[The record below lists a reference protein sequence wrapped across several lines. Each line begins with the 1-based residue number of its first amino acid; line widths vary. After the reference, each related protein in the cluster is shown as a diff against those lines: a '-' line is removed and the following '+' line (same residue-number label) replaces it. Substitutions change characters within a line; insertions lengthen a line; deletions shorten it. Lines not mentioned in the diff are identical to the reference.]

1 MFNRKVSIW
10 VIPLVVILSISM
22 TVIGMAWGLQKV
34 THNAEGALQFLYT
47 LGRIHSGYVGEYTD
61 KKLFEGAMHGLVE
74 SLDDPY
80 SEYLNE
86 EGFARLNEMTD
97 GTFGGI
103 GVVLGQRNK
112 EFVVVSPMEG
122 SPGAKAGIEAGDKIL
137 KVNDVDTKGRSLED
151 VVSTIR
157 GKKGTNVKL
166 LLEHKNGEQFTAD
179 IVRDDIKIKS
189 VAGKMLPDSK
199 IGYIRISMFNE
210 NTGEEF
216 KKAYEKLEQEGMQ
229 ATLLDLRHN
238 PGGLLGECVKVA
250 NYIVP
255 KGPVVSITDKKGK
268 TQVYK
273 SKLEK
278 VKYPLAVLIDHGS
291 ASASEIV
298 SGAVQDT
305 KAGKLFG
312 VKTYGKGC
320 VQSVFHI
327 TADTGLKLT
336 TAMYYTPSG
345 RSIHK
350 VGVEPDVEIEL
361 PEKAVTDEQLKKAD
375 RQRASYYNYYATGTW
390 GDVNN
395 YDLCVDTGTLG
406 IEGCV
411 ELICKCVEIKK
422 KMIEDKEKEW

>member
-1 MFNRKVSIW
+1 MFKKKVSIW
-10 VIPLVVILSISM
+10 VIPLVVIA
-22 TVIGMAWGLQKV
+22 TVSLTLMGVAWGLQKV
-34 THNAEGALQFLYT
+34 THNAAGAIQFLFT

-61 KKLFEGAMHGLVE
+61 KKLFEGAMHGMVE

-80 SEYLNE
+80 SEYLDAE
-86 EGFARLNEMTD
+86 AFTHLNEMTD

-137 KVNDVDTKGRSLED
+137 KVNDTDTKGRTLED
-151 VVSTIR
+151 VVRTIR

-179 IVRDDIKIKS
+179 IVRDDIKIQS

-199 IGYIRISMFNE
+199 IGYIRIAMFNE

-238 PGGLLGECVKVA
+238 PGGLLNECVKVS

-255 KGPVVSITDKKGK
+255 KGPVVSITDKKGNTK
-268 TQVYK
+268 VYE

-278 VKYPLAVLIDHGS
+278 VKYPLAVLIDNGS

-320 VQSVFHI
+320 VQSIFHI
-327 TADTGLKLT
+327 TPETGLKLT

-350 VGVEPDVEIEL
+350 VGVSPDVEIEL
-361 PEKAVTDEQLKKAD
+361 PEKPTSDVQLKKAEEYL
-375 RQRASYYNYYATGTW
+375 R
-390 GDVNN
+390 
-395 YDLCVDTGTLG
+395 
-406 IEGCV
+406 E
-411 ELICKCVEIKK
+411 ELAKK
-422 KMIEDKEKEW
+422 E

>member
-1 MFNRKVSIW
+1 MFKKKVSFW
-10 VIPLVVILSISM
+10 VIPLVVIATISL
-22 TVIGMAWGLQKV
+22 TLIGVAWGLQKV
-34 THNAEGALQFLYT
+34 THNAMGTIQFLYT
-47 LGRIHSGYVGEYTD
+47 LGKIRSSYVGEYTD
-61 KKLFEGAMHGLVE
+61 KKLFEGAMHGMVE

-80 SEYLNE
+80 SEYLDQE
-86 EGFARLNEMTD
+86 AFTSLNEMTD

-137 KVNDVDTKGRSLED
+137 KVNDTDTKGCTLED
-151 VVSTIR
+151 VVRTIR

-179 IVRDDIKIKS
+179 IVRDDIKIQS
-189 VAGKMLPDSK
+189 VAGRMLPDSK
-199 IGYIRISMFNE
+199 IGYIRIAMFNE

-216 KKAYEKLEQEGMQ
+216 KKAYEKLEQEGMK

-238 PGGLLGECVKVA
+238 PGGLLTECVKVS

-255 KGPVVSITDKKGK
+255 KGPVVSITDKKGNTK
-268 TQVYK
+268 VYE

-327 TADTGLKLT
+327 TPDTGLKLT

-350 VGVEPDVEIEL
+350 VGVSPDVEIEL
-361 PEKAVTDEQLKKAD
+361 PEKPTSDVQLKKAEE
-375 RQRASYYNYYATGTW
+375 Y
-390 GDVNN
+390 
-395 YDLCVDTGTLG
+395 LK
-406 IEGCV
+406 E
-411 ELICKCVEIKK
+411 ELVKK
-422 KMIEDKEKEW
+422 K

>member
-1 MFNRKVSIW
+1 MFNKKVSIW
-10 VIPLVVILSISM
+10 VIPLVVILTVSM
-22 TVIGMAWGLQKV
+22 TLIGMAWGLQKV

-112 EFVVVSPMEG
+112 EFVVISPMEG

-137 KVNDVDTKGRSLED
+137 KVNDADTKGRSLED

-255 KGPVVSITDKKGK
+255 NGPVVSITDKKGK

-361 PEKAVTDEQLKKAD
+361 PEKAANDVQLKKAEE
-375 RQRASYYNYYATGTW
+375 Y
-390 GDVNN
+390 
-395 YDLCVDTGTLG
+395 LK
-406 IEGCV
+406 E
-411 ELICKCVEIKK
+411 ELEKK
-422 KMIEDKEKEW
+422 RS

>member
-1 MFNRKVSIW
+1 MLNLFKKKISINVW
-10 VIPLVVILSISM
+10 LLPIL
-22 TVIGMAWGLQKV
+22 VIGIVTLTLISVFWGMHKL
-34 THNAEGALQFLYT
+34 THNAGGTLQFLYT
-47 LGRIHSGYVGEYTD
+47 LGKIRSSYVGEYTD

-74 SLDDPY
+74 GLDDPY
-80 SEYLNE
+80 SEYLDE
-86 EGFARLNEMTD
+86 TGFSRLNEMTD

-157 GKKGTNVKL
+157 GKKGTSVKL
-166 LLEHKNGEQFTAD
+166 LLEHKNGQQFTAD
-179 IVRDDIKIKS
+179 IVRDDIKVKS
-189 VAGKMLPDSK
+189 VAGRMLPDSK
-199 IGYIRISMFNE
+199 IGYIRIAMFNE

-238 PGGLLGECVKVA
+238 PGGLLTECVKVS

-255 KGPVVSITDKKGK
+255 KGPVVSITDKKGNTK
-268 TQVYK
+268 VYE

-298 SGAVQDT
+298 SAAVQDT

-327 TADTGLKLT
+327 TTKTGLKLT

-350 VGVEPDVEIEL
+350 VGVTPDVEIEL
-361 PEKAVTDEQLKKAD
+361 PEKATVDVQLNKAEEYLRDELKK
-375 RQRASYYNYYATGTW
+375 
-390 GDVNN
+390 
-395 YDLCVDTGTLG
+395 
-406 IEGCV
+406 
-411 ELICKCVEIKK
+411 
-422 KMIEDKEKEW
+422 EK

>member
-10 VIPLVVILSISM
+10 VIPLVVILTVSM
-22 TVIGMAWGLQKV
+22 TLIGMAWGLQKV

-112 EFVVVSPMEG
+112 EFVVISPMEG

-137 KVNDVDTKGRSLED
+137 KVNDADTKGRSLED

-361 PEKAVTDEQLKKAD
+361 PEKSATDVQLKKAEE
-375 RQRASYYNYYATGTW
+375 Y
-390 GDVNN
+390 
-395 YDLCVDTGTLG
+395 LK
-406 IEGCV
+406 E
-411 ELICKCVEIKK
+411 ELEKK
-422 KMIEDKEKEW
+422 GS

>member
-1 MFNRKVSIW
+1 MLNLFKKKISINVW
-10 VIPLVVILSISM
+10 LLPIL
-22 TVIGMAWGLQKV
+22 VIGIVALTLISVFWGMHKL
-34 THNAEGALQFLYT
+34 THNAGGTLQFLYT
-47 LGRIHSGYVGEYTD
+47 LGKIRSSYVGEYTD

-74 SLDDPY
+74 GLDDPY
-80 SEYLNE
+80 SEYLDE
-86 EGFARLNEMTD
+86 KGFSRLNEMTD

-137 KVNDVDTKGRSLED
+137 KVNDVDTKGRTLED

-157 GKKGTNVKL
+157 GKKGTSVKL
-166 LLEHKNGEQFTAD
+166 LLEHKNGQQFTAD
-179 IVRDDIKIKS
+179 IVRDDIKVKS
-189 VAGKMLPDSK
+189 VAGRMLPDSK
-199 IGYIRISMFNE
+199 IGYIRIAMFNE

-238 PGGLLGECVKVA
+238 PGGLLTECVKVS

-255 KGPVVSITDKKGK
+255 KGPVVSITDKKGNTK
-268 TQVYK
+268 VYE

-298 SGAVQDT
+298 SAAVQDT

-327 TADTGLKLT
+327 TTKTGLKLT

-350 VGVEPDVEIEL
+350 VGVTPDVEIEL
-361 PEKAVTDEQLKKAD
+361 PEKATVDVQLNKAEEYLRDELKK
-375 RQRASYYNYYATGTW
+375 
-390 GDVNN
+390 
-395 YDLCVDTGTLG
+395 
-406 IEGCV
+406 
-411 ELICKCVEIKK
+411 
-422 KMIEDKEKEW
+422 EK

>member
-1 MFNRKVSIW
+1 MFNLFKKKVSINVW
-10 VIPLVVILSISM
+10 LIPIL
-22 TVIGMAWGLQKV
+22 VIGIMTLTLISVFWGMHKL
-34 THNAEGALQFLYT
+34 THNAGGTLQFLYT
-47 LGRIHSGYVGEYTD
+47 LGKIRSSYVGEYTD

-74 SLDDPY
+74 GLDDPY
-80 SEYLNE
+80 SEYLDE
-86 EGFARLNEMTD
+86 TGFSRLNEMTD

-157 GKKGTNVKL
+157 GKKGTSVKL
-166 LLEHKNGEQFTAD
+166 LLEHKNGQQFTAD
-179 IVRDDIKIKS
+179 IVRDDIKVKS
-189 VAGKMLPDSK
+189 VAGRMLPDSK
-199 IGYIRISMFNE
+199 IGYIRIAMFNE

-238 PGGLLGECVKVA
+238 PGGLLTECVKVS

-255 KGPVVSITDKKGK
+255 KGPVVSITDKKGNTK
-268 TQVYK
+268 VYE

-298 SGAVQDT
+298 SAAVQDT

-320 VQSVFHI
+320 VQSVFPV
-327 TADTGLKLT
+327 TLETGLKLT

-350 VGVEPDVEIEL
+350 VGVTPDVEIEL
-361 PEKAVTDEQLKKAD
+361 PEKATVDVQLKKAEEYL
-375 RQRASYYNYYATGTW
+375 R
-390 GDVNN
+390 
-395 YDLCVDTGTLG
+395 
-406 IEGCV
+406 E
-411 ELICKCVEIKK
+411 ELENKK
-422 KMIEDKEKEW
+422 

>member
-1 MFNRKVSIW
+1 MFKKKVGIW
-10 VIPLVVILSISM
+10 VIPVVVIATVCLTLIS
-22 TVIGMAWGLQKV
+22 VVWGLQKL
-34 THNAEGALQFLYT
+34 THNATGAIQFLYT
-47 LGRIHSGYVGEYTD
+47 LGKIHSSYVGEYEE

-80 SEYLNE
+80 SEYLDE
-86 EGFARLNEMTD
+86 KGFTHLNEMTD

-137 KVNDVDTKGRSLED
+137 KVNDQDTKGRSLED

-157 GKKGTNVKL
+157 GKKGTSVRL
-166 LLEHKNGEQFTAD
+166 MLEHKNGEQFTAN
-179 IVRDDIKIKS
+179 IVRDDIKIQS
-189 VAGKMLPDSK
+189 VAGRMLPDSK
-199 IGYIRISMFNE
+199 IGYIRIAMFNE

-216 KKAYEKLEQEGMQ
+216 KKAYKKLEQEGMQ

-255 KGPVVSITDKKGK
+255 KGPVVSITDKQGETK
-268 TQVYK
+268 VYE
-273 SKLEK
+273 SRLEK

-320 VQSVFHI
+320 VQSVFHV
-327 TADTGLKLT
+327 TPNTGLKLT

-350 VGVEPDVEIEL
+350 VGVAPDVEIEL
-361 PEKAVTDEQLKKAD
+361 PEKATSDVQLKKAEEYL
-375 RQRASYYNYYATGTW
+375 R
-390 GDVNN
+390 
-395 YDLCVDTGTLG
+395 
-406 IEGCV
+406 E
-411 ELICKCVEIKK
+411 ELRNH
-422 KMIEDKEKEW
+422 

>member
-1 MFNRKVSIW
+1 MLNLFKKKVSINVW
-10 VIPLVVILSISM
+10 LLPILVVGIVTLTLIS
-22 TVIGMAWGLQKV
+22 VFWGMHKL
-34 THNAEGALQFLYT
+34 THNTGGTLQFLYT
-47 LGRIHSGYVGEYTD
+47 LGKIRSSYVGEYTD

-80 SEYLNE
+80 SEYMDE
-86 EGFARLNEMTD
+86 KGFARLNEMTD

-137 KVNDVDTKGRSLED
+137 KVNDVDTKGRTLED

-157 GKKGTNVKL
+157 GKKGTSVKL
-166 LLEHKNGEQFTAD
+166 LLEHKNGQQFTAD
-179 IVRDDIKIKS
+179 IVRDDIKVQS
-189 VAGKMLPDSK
+189 VAGRMLPDSK
-199 IGYIRISMFNE
+199 IGYIRIAMFNE

-238 PGGLLGECVKVA
+238 PGGLLGECVQVA

-255 KGPVVSITDKKGK
+255 KGPVVSITDKKGETK
-268 TQVYK
+268 VYE

-291 ASASEIV
+291 ASASEIIA
-298 SGAVQDT
+298 GAVQDT
-305 KAGKLFG
+305 KSGRLFG

-327 TADTGLKLT
+327 TTKPGLKLT
-336 TAMYYTPSG
+336 TAMYYTPNG

-350 VGVEPDVEIEL
+350 VGVSPDVEIEL
-361 PEKAVTDEQLKKAD
+361 PEKATVDVQLNKAEEYLKDELKK
-375 RQRASYYNYYATGTW
+375 
-390 GDVNN
+390 
-395 YDLCVDTGTLG
+395 
-406 IEGCV
+406 
-411 ELICKCVEIKK
+411 
-422 KMIEDKEKEW
+422 EK

>member
-1 MFNRKVSIW
+1 MFNLFKKKVSINVW
-10 VIPLVVILSISM
+10 LLPIL
-22 TVIGMAWGLQKV
+22 VIGIVAMTLISVFWGMHKL
-34 THNAEGALQFLYT
+34 THNAGGTLQFLYT
-47 LGRIHSGYVGEYTD
+47 LGKIRSSYVGEYTD

-74 SLDDPY
+74 GLDDPY
-80 SEYLNE
+80 SEYLDE
-86 EGFARLNEMTD
+86 KGFSRLNEMTD

-137 KVNDVDTKGRSLED
+137 KVNDVDTKGRTLED

-157 GKKGTNVKL
+157 GKKGTSVKL
-166 LLEHKNGEQFTAD
+166 LLEHKNGQQFTAD
-179 IVRDDIKIKS
+179 IVRDDIKVKS
-189 VAGKMLPDSK
+189 VAGRMLPDSK
-199 IGYIRISMFNE
+199 IGYIRIAMFNE

-238 PGGLLGECVKVA
+238 PGGLLTECVKVS

-255 KGPVVSITDKKGK
+255 KGPVVSITDKKGDTK
-268 TQVYK
+268 VYE

-298 SGAVQDT
+298 SAAVQDT

-327 TADTGLKLT
+327 TTKTGLKLT

-350 VGVEPDVEIEL
+350 VGVTPDVEIEL
-361 PEKAVTDEQLKKAD
+361 PEKATVDVQLNKAEEYLRDELKK
-375 RQRASYYNYYATGTW
+375 
-390 GDVNN
+390 
-395 YDLCVDTGTLG
+395 
-406 IEGCV
+406 
-411 ELICKCVEIKK
+411 
-422 KMIEDKEKEW
+422 EK

>member
-1 MFNRKVSIW
+1 MLNLFKKKISINVW
-10 VIPLVVILSISM
+10 LLPIL
-22 TVIGMAWGLQKV
+22 VIGIVTLTLISVFWGMHKL
-34 THNAEGALQFLYT
+34 THNAGGTLQFLYT
-47 LGRIHSGYVGEYTD
+47 LGKIRSSYVGEYTD

-74 SLDDPY
+74 GLDDPY
-80 SEYLNE
+80 SEYLDE
-86 EGFARLNEMTD
+86 KGFSRLNEMTD

-137 KVNDVDTKGRSLED
+137 KVNDVDTKGRTLED

-157 GKKGTNVKL
+157 GKKGTSVKL
-166 LLEHKNGEQFTAD
+166 LLEHKNGQQFTAD
-179 IVRDDIKIKS
+179 IVRDDIKVQS
-189 VAGKMLPDSK
+189 VAGRMLPDSK
-199 IGYIRISMFNE
+199 IGYIRIAMFNE

-238 PGGLLGECVKVA
+238 PGGLLTECVKVS

-255 KGPVVSITDKKGK
+255 KGPVVSITDKKGDTK
-268 TQVYK
+268 VYE

-298 SGAVQDT
+298 SAAVQDT

-327 TADTGLKLT
+327 TTKTGLKLT

-350 VGVEPDVEIEL
+350 VGVTPDVEIEL
-361 PEKAVTDEQLKKAD
+361 PEKATVDVQLNKAEEYLRDELKK
-375 RQRASYYNYYATGTW
+375 
-390 GDVNN
+390 
-395 YDLCVDTGTLG
+395 
-406 IEGCV
+406 
-411 ELICKCVEIKK
+411 
-422 KMIEDKEKEW
+422 EK

>member
-1 MFNRKVSIW
+1 MLNLFKKKISINVW
-10 VIPLVVILSISM
+10 LLPIL
-22 TVIGMAWGLQKV
+22 VIGIVTLTLISVFWGMHKL
-34 THNAEGALQFLYT
+34 THNAGGTLQFLYT
-47 LGRIHSGYVGEYTD
+47 LGKIRSSYVGEYTD

-80 SEYLNE
+80 SEYMDE
-86 EGFARLNEMTD
+86 KGFARLNEMTD

-137 KVNDVDTKGRSLED
+137 KVNDVDTKGRTLED

-157 GKKGTNVKL
+157 GKKGTSVKL
-166 LLEHKNGEQFTAD
+166 LLEHKNGQQFTAD
-179 IVRDDIKIKS
+179 IVRDDIKVKS
-189 VAGKMLPDSK
+189 VAGRMLPDSK
-199 IGYIRISMFNE
+199 IGYIRIAMFNE

-238 PGGLLGECVKVA
+238 PGGLLTECVKVS

-255 KGPVVSITDKKGK
+255 KGPVVSITDKKGNTK
-268 TQVYK
+268 VYE

-298 SGAVQDT
+298 SAAVQDT

-327 TADTGLKLT
+327 TTKTGLKLT

-350 VGVEPDVEIEL
+350 VGVTPDVEIEL
-361 PEKAVTDEQLKKAD
+361 PEKATVDVQLNKAEEYLRDELKKK
-375 RQRASYYNYYATGTW
+375 G
-390 GDVNN
+390 
-395 YDLCVDTGTLG
+395 
-406 IEGCV
+406 
-411 ELICKCVEIKK
+411 K
-422 KMIEDKEKEW
+422 

>member
-1 MFNRKVSIW
+1 MFNLFKKKVSINVW
-10 VIPLVVILSISM
+10 LIPIL
-22 TVIGMAWGLQKV
+22 VIGIMTLTLISVFWGMHKL
-34 THNAEGALQFLYT
+34 THNAGGTLQFLYT
-47 LGRIHSGYVGEYTD
+47 LGKIRSSYVGEYTD

-74 SLDDPY
+74 GLDDPY
-80 SEYLNE
+80 SEYLDE
-86 EGFARLNEMTD
+86 KGFSRLNEMTD

-137 KVNDVDTKGRSLED
+137 KVNDVDTKGRTLED

-157 GKKGTNVKL
+157 GKKGTSVKL
-166 LLEHKNGEQFTAD
+166 LLEHKNGQQFTAD
-179 IVRDDIKIKS
+179 IVRDDIKVQS
-189 VAGKMLPDSK
+189 VAGRMLPDSK
-199 IGYIRISMFNE
+199 IGYIRIAMFNE

-238 PGGLLGECVKVA
+238 PGGLLTECVKVS

-255 KGPVVSITDKKGK
+255 KGPVVSITDKKGNTK
-268 TQVYK
+268 VYE

-298 SGAVQDT
+298 SAAVQDT

-327 TADTGLKLT
+327 TTKTGLKLT

-350 VGVEPDVEIEL
+350 VGVTPDVEIEL
-361 PEKAVTDEQLKKAD
+361 PEKATVDVQLNKAEEYLRDELMK
-375 RQRASYYNYYATGTW
+375 R
-390 GDVNN
+390 
-395 YDLCVDTGTLG
+395 
-406 IEGCV
+406 
-411 ELICKCVEIKK
+411 
-422 KMIEDKEKEW
+422 

>member
-1 MFNRKVSIW
+1 MLNLFKKKVSINVW
-10 VIPLVVILSISM
+10 LIPVF
-22 TVIGMAWGLQKV
+22 VIGIMTLTLISVFWGMHKL
-34 THNAEGALQFLYT
+34 THNAGGTLQFLYT
-47 LGRIHSGYVGEYTD
+47 LGKIRSSYVGEYTD
-61 KKLFEGAMHGLVE
+61 KKLFEGAIHGLVE

-80 SEYLNE
+80 SEYLDE
-86 EGFARLNEMTD
+86 TGFSRLNEMTD

-137 KVNDVDTKGRSLED
+137 KVNDVDTKGRTLED

-157 GKKGTNVKL
+157 GKKGTSVKL
-166 LLEHKNGEQFTAD
+166 LLEHKNGQQFTAD
-179 IVRDDIKIKS
+179 IVRDDIKVKS
-189 VAGKMLPDSK
+189 VAGRMLPDSK
-199 IGYIRISMFNE
+199 IGYIRIAMFNE

-238 PGGLLGECVKVA
+238 PGGLLTECVKVS

-255 KGPVVSITDKKGK
+255 KGPVVSITDKKGNTK
-268 TQVYK
+268 VYE

-298 SGAVQDT
+298 SAAVQDT

-327 TADTGLKLT
+327 TTKTGLKLT

-350 VGVEPDVEIEL
+350 VGVTPDVEIEL
-361 PEKAVTDEQLKKAD
+361 PEKATVDVQLNKAEEYLRDELMK
-375 RQRASYYNYYATGTW
+375 R
-390 GDVNN
+390 
-395 YDLCVDTGTLG
+395 
-406 IEGCV
+406 
-411 ELICKCVEIKK
+411 
-422 KMIEDKEKEW
+422 

>member
-1 MFNRKVSIW
+1 MLNLFKKKVSINVW
-10 VIPLVVILSISM
+10 LIPIL
-22 TVIGMAWGLQKV
+22 VIGIMTLTLISVFWGMHKL
-34 THNAEGALQFLYT
+34 THNAGGTLQFLYT
-47 LGRIHSGYVGEYTD
+47 LGKIRSSYVGEYTD

-74 SLDDPY
+74 GLDDPY
-80 SEYLNE
+80 SEYLDE
-86 EGFARLNEMTD
+86 TGFSRLNEMTD

-157 GKKGTNVKL
+157 GKKGTSVKL
-166 LLEHKNGEQFTAD
+166 LLEHKNGQQFTAD
-179 IVRDDIKIKS
+179 IVRDDIKVKS
-189 VAGKMLPDSK
+189 VAGRMLPDSK
-199 IGYIRISMFNE
+199 IGYIRIAMFNE

-238 PGGLLGECVKVA
+238 PGGLLTECVKVS

-255 KGPVVSITDKKGK
+255 KGPVVSITDKKGNTK
-268 TQVYK
+268 VYE

-298 SGAVQDT
+298 SAAVQDT

-320 VQSVFHI
+320 VQSVFHV
-327 TADTGLKLT
+327 TTKTGLKLT

-350 VGVEPDVEIEL
+350 VGVTPDVEIEL
-361 PEKAVTDEQLKKAD
+361 PEKATVDVQLNKAEEYLRDELKK
-375 RQRASYYNYYATGTW
+375 
-390 GDVNN
+390 
-395 YDLCVDTGTLG
+395 
-406 IEGCV
+406 
-411 ELICKCVEIKK
+411 
-422 KMIEDKEKEW
+422 EK

>member
-1 MFNRKVSIW
+1 MCVLNLFKKKISINVW
-10 VIPLVVILSISM
+10 LLPIL
-22 TVIGMAWGLQKV
+22 VIGIVALTLISVFWGMHKL
-34 THNAEGALQFLYT
+34 THNAGGTLQFLYT
-47 LGRIHSGYVGEYTD
+47 LGKIRSSYVGEYTD

-74 SLDDPY
+74 GLDDPY
-80 SEYLNE
+80 SEYLDE
-86 EGFARLNEMTD
+86 KGFSRLNEMTD

-137 KVNDVDTKGRSLED
+137 KVNDVDTKGRTLED

-157 GKKGTNVKL
+157 GKKGTSVKL
-166 LLEHKNGEQFTAD
+166 LLEHKNGQQFTAD
-179 IVRDDIKIKS
+179 IVRDDIKVKS
-189 VAGKMLPDSK
+189 VAGRMLPDSK
-199 IGYIRISMFNE
+199 IGYIRIAMFNE

-238 PGGLLGECVKVA
+238 PGGLLTECVKVS

-255 KGPVVSITDKKGK
+255 KGPVVSITDKKGNTK
-268 TQVYK
+268 VYE

-298 SGAVQDT
+298 SAAVQDT

-327 TADTGLKLT
+327 TTKTGLKLT

-350 VGVEPDVEIEL
+350 VGVTPDVEIEL
-361 PEKAVTDEQLKKAD
+361 PEKATVDVQLNKAEEYLRDELKK
-375 RQRASYYNYYATGTW
+375 R
-390 GDVNN
+390 
-395 YDLCVDTGTLG
+395 
-406 IEGCV
+406 
-411 ELICKCVEIKK
+411 
-422 KMIEDKEKEW
+422 

>member
-1 MFNRKVSIW
+1 MFNLFKKKVSINVW
-10 VIPLVVILSISM
+10 LIPIL
-22 TVIGMAWGLQKV
+22 VIGIMTLTLISVFWGMHKL
-34 THNAEGALQFLYT
+34 THNAGGTLQFLYT
-47 LGRIHSGYVGEYTD
+47 LGKIRSSYVGEYTD

-74 SLDDPY
+74 GLDDPY
-80 SEYLNE
+80 SEYLDE
-86 EGFARLNEMTD
+86 KGFSRLNEMTD

-137 KVNDVDTKGRSLED
+137 KVNDVDTKGRTLED

-157 GKKGTNVKL
+157 GKKGTSVKL
-166 LLEHKNGEQFTAD
+166 LLEHKNGQQFTAD
-179 IVRDDIKIKS
+179 IVRDDIKVKS
-189 VAGKMLPDSK
+189 VAGRMLPDSK
-199 IGYIRISMFNE
+199 IGYIRIAMFNE

-238 PGGLLGECVKVA
+238 PGGLLTECVKVS

-255 KGPVVSITDKKGK
+255 KGPVVSITDKKGDTK
-268 TQVYK
+268 VYE

-298 SGAVQDT
+298 SAAVQDT

-327 TADTGLKLT
+327 TTKTGLKLT

-350 VGVEPDVEIEL
+350 VGVTPDVEIEL
-361 PEKAVTDEQLKKAD
+361 PEKATVDVQLNKAEEYLRDELMK
-375 RQRASYYNYYATGTW
+375 R
-390 GDVNN
+390 
-395 YDLCVDTGTLG
+395 
-406 IEGCV
+406 
-411 ELICKCVEIKK
+411 
-422 KMIEDKEKEW
+422 

>member
-1 MFNRKVSIW
+1 MCVLNLFKKKISINVW
-10 VIPLVVILSISM
+10 LLPIL
-22 TVIGMAWGLQKV
+22 VIGIVTLTLISVFWGMHKL
-34 THNAEGALQFLYT
+34 THNAGGTLQFLYT
-47 LGRIHSGYVGEYTD
+47 LGKIRSSYVGEYTD

-74 SLDDPY
+74 GLDDPY
-80 SEYLNE
+80 SEYLDE
-86 EGFARLNEMTD
+86 TGFSRLNEMTD

-137 KVNDVDTKGRSLED
+137 KVNDVDTKGRTLED

-157 GKKGTNVKL
+157 GKKGTSVKL
-166 LLEHKNGEQFTAD
+166 LLEHKNGQQFTAD
-179 IVRDDIKIKS
+179 IVRDDIKVKS
-189 VAGKMLPDSK
+189 VAGRMLPDSE
-199 IGYIRISMFNE
+199 IGYIRIAMFNE

-238 PGGLLGECVKVA
+238 PGGLLTECVKVS

-255 KGPVVSITDKKGK
+255 KGPVVSITDKKGNTK
-268 TQVYK
+268 VYE

-298 SGAVQDT
+298 SAAVQDT

-327 TADTGLKLT
+327 TTKTGLKLT

-350 VGVEPDVEIEL
+350 VGVTPDVEIEL
-361 PEKAVTDEQLKKAD
+361 PEKATVDVQLNKAEQHVL
-375 RQRASYYNYYATGTW
+375 
-390 GDVNN
+390 
-395 YDLCVDTGTLG
+395 
-406 IEGCV
+406 
-411 ELICKCVEIKK
+411 
-422 KMIEDKEKEW
+422 DK

>member
-1 MFNRKVSIW
+1 MFNKKVSIW

-361 PEKAVTDEQLKKAD
+361 PEKAVTDEQLKKAEE
-375 RQRASYYNYYATGTW
+375 Y
-390 GDVNN
+390 
-395 YDLCVDTGTLG
+395 LK
-406 IEGCV
+406 E
-411 ELICKCVEIKK
+411 ELEKK
-422 KMIEDKEKEW
+422 GN

>member
-1 MFNRKVSIW
+1 MSSFLLFDITVYYVDCSGGNQVFNRKVSIW

-361 PEKAVTDEQLKKAD
+361 PEKAVTDEQLKKAEE
-375 RQRASYYNYYATGTW
+375 Y
-390 GDVNN
+390 
-395 YDLCVDTGTLG
+395 LK
-406 IEGCV
+406 E
-411 ELICKCVEIKK
+411 ELEKK
-422 KMIEDKEKEW
+422 GN

>member
-1 MFNRKVSIW
+1 MFNKKVSIW
-10 VIPLVVILSISM
+10 VIPLVVILTVSM
-22 TVIGMAWGLQKV
+22 TLIGMAWGLQKV

-61 KKLFEGAMHGLVE
+61 KRLFEGAMHGLVE

-112 EFVVVSPMEG
+112 EFVVISPMEG

-137 KVNDVDTKGRSLED
+137 KVNDADTKGRSLED

-350 VGVEPDVEIEL
+350 VGVEPDVEVEL
-361 PEKAVTDEQLKKAD
+361 PEKAASDVQLKKAEE
-375 RQRASYYNYYATGTW
+375 Y
-390 GDVNN
+390 
-395 YDLCVDTGTLG
+395 LK
-406 IEGCV
+406 E
-411 ELICKCVEIKK
+411 ELEKK
-422 KMIEDKEKEW
+422 GS

>member
-1 MFNRKVSIW
+1 MFKKKVSIW
-10 VIPLVVILSISM
+10 VIPLVVIA
-22 TVIGMAWGLQKV
+22 TVSLTLIGVAWGLQKV
-34 THNAEGALQFLYT
+34 THNAAGAIQFLFT

-61 KKLFEGAMHGLVE
+61 KKLFEGAMHGMVE

-80 SEYLNE
+80 SEYLDAE
-86 EGFARLNEMTD
+86 AFTHLNEMTD

-137 KVNDVDTKGRSLED
+137 KVNDTDTKGRTLED
-151 VVSTIR
+151 VVHTIR

-179 IVRDDIKIKS
+179 IVRDDIKIQS

-199 IGYIRISMFNE
+199 IGYIRIAMFNE

-238 PGGLLGECVKVA
+238 PGGLLNECVKVS

-255 KGPVVSITDKKGK
+255 KGPVVSITDKQGNTK
-268 TQVYK
+268 VYE

-278 VKYPLAVLIDHGS
+278 VKYPLAVLIDNGS

-320 VQSVFHI
+320 VQSIFHI
-327 TADTGLKLT
+327 TPETGLKLT

-350 VGVEPDVEIEL
+350 VGVSPDVEIEL
-361 PEKAVTDEQLKKAD
+361 PEKPTSDVQLKKAEEYL
-375 RQRASYYNYYATGTW
+375 R
-390 GDVNN
+390 
-395 YDLCVDTGTLG
+395 
-406 IEGCV
+406 E
-411 ELICKCVEIKK
+411 ELAKK
-422 KMIEDKEKEW
+422 E

>member
-1 MFNRKVSIW
+1 MFNLFKKKVSINVW
-10 VIPLVVILSISM
+10 LIPIL
-22 TVIGMAWGLQKV
+22 VIGIMTLTLISVFWGMHKL
-34 THNAEGALQFLYT
+34 THNAGGTLQFLYT
-47 LGRIHSGYVGEYTD
+47 LGKIRSSYVGEYTD

-74 SLDDPY
+74 GLDDPY
-80 SEYLNE
+80 SEYLDE
-86 EGFARLNEMTD
+86 KGFSRLNEMTD

-137 KVNDVDTKGRSLED
+137 KVNDVDTKGRTLED

-157 GKKGTNVKL
+157 GKKGTSVKL
-166 LLEHKNGEQFTAD
+166 LLEHKNGQQFTAD
-179 IVRDDIKIKS
+179 IVRDDIKVKS
-189 VAGKMLPDSK
+189 VAGRMLPDSK
-199 IGYIRISMFNE
+199 IGYIRIAMFNE

-238 PGGLLGECVKVA
+238 PGGLLTECVKVS

-255 KGPVVSITDKKGK
+255 KGPVVSITDKKGNTK
-268 TQVYK
+268 VYE

-298 SGAVQDT
+298 SAAVQDT

-327 TADTGLKLT
+327 TTKTGLKLT

-350 VGVEPDVEIEL
+350 VGVTPDVEIEL
-361 PEKAVTDEQLKKAD
+361 PEKATVDVQLNKAEEYLRDELMK
-375 RQRASYYNYYATGTW
+375 R
-390 GDVNN
+390 
-395 YDLCVDTGTLG
+395 
-406 IEGCV
+406 
-411 ELICKCVEIKK
+411 
-422 KMIEDKEKEW
+422 

>member
-1 MFNRKVSIW
+1 MFNKKVSIW
-10 VIPLVVILSISM
+10 VIPLVVILTVSM

-137 KVNDVDTKGRSLED
+137 KVNDADTKGRSLED

-157 GKKGTNVKL
+157 GKKGTSVKL
-166 LLEHKNGEQFTAD
+166 LLEHKNGEQFTVD

-255 KGPVVSITDKKGK
+255 KGPVVSITDKKGNTK
-268 TQVYK
+268 VYE

-361 PEKAVTDEQLKKAD
+361 PEKSATDVQLKKAEEYL
-375 RQRASYYNYYATGTW
+375 R
-390 GDVNN
+390 
-395 YDLCVDTGTLG
+395 
-406 IEGCV
+406 E
-411 ELICKCVEIKK
+411 ELEKK
-422 KMIEDKEKEW
+422 GS

>member
-1 MFNRKVSIW
+1 MFNLFKKKVSINVW
-10 VIPLVVILSISM
+10 LIPIL
-22 TVIGMAWGLQKV
+22 VIGIMTLTLISVFWGMHKL
-34 THNAEGALQFLYT
+34 THNAGGTLQFLYT
-47 LGRIHSGYVGEYTD
+47 LGKIRSSYVGEYTD

-74 SLDDPY
+74 GLDDPY
-80 SEYLNE
+80 SEYLDE
-86 EGFARLNEMTD
+86 KGFSRLNEMTD

-137 KVNDVDTKGRSLED
+137 KVNDVDTKGRTLED

-157 GKKGTNVKL
+157 GKKGTSVKL
-166 LLEHKNGEQFTAD
+166 LLEHKNGQQFTAD
-179 IVRDDIKIKS
+179 IVRDDIKVQS
-189 VAGKMLPDSK
+189 VAGRMLPDSK
-199 IGYIRISMFNE
+199 IGYIRIAMFNE

-238 PGGLLGECVKVA
+238 PGGLLTECVKVS

-255 KGPVVSITDKKGK
+255 KGPVVSITDKKGNTK
-268 TQVYK
+268 VYE

-298 SGAVQDT
+298 SAAVQDT

-327 TADTGLKLT
+327 TTKTGLKLT

-350 VGVEPDVEIEL
+350 VGVTPDVEIEL
-361 PEKAVTDEQLKKAD
+361 PEKATVDVQLNKAEEYLRDELKK
-375 RQRASYYNYYATGTW
+375 G
-390 GDVNN
+390 
-395 YDLCVDTGTLG
+395 
-406 IEGCV
+406 
-411 ELICKCVEIKK
+411 K
-422 KMIEDKEKEW
+422 

>member
-1 MFNRKVSIW
+1 MLNLFKKKISINVW
-10 VIPLVVILSISM
+10 LLPIL
-22 TVIGMAWGLQKV
+22 VIGIVTLTLISVFWGMHKL
-34 THNAEGALQFLYT
+34 THNAGGTLQFLYT
-47 LGRIHSGYVGEYTD
+47 LGKIRSSYVGEYTD

-80 SEYLNE
+80 SEYLDE
-86 EGFARLNEMTD
+86 KGFSHLNEVTD

-137 KVNDVDTKGRSLED
+137 KVNDVDTKGRTLED

-157 GKKGTNVKL
+157 GKKGTSVKL
-166 LLEHKNGEQFTAD
+166 LLEHKNGQQFTAD
-179 IVRDDIKIKS
+179 IVRDDIKVQS
-189 VAGKMLPDSK
+189 VAGRMLPDSK
-199 IGYIRISMFNE
+199 IGYIRIAMFNE

-238 PGGLLGECVKVA
+238 PGGLLTECVKVS

-255 KGPVVSITDKKGK
+255 KGPVVSITDKKGDTK
-268 TQVYK
+268 VYE

-298 SGAVQDT
+298 SAAVQDT

-320 VQSVFHI
+320 VQSVFHV
-327 TADTGLKLT
+327 TTKTGLKLT

-350 VGVEPDVEIEL
+350 VGVTPDVEIEL
-361 PEKAVTDEQLKKAD
+361 PEKATVDVQLNKAEEYLRDELKK
-375 RQRASYYNYYATGTW
+375 
-390 GDVNN
+390 
-395 YDLCVDTGTLG
+395 
-406 IEGCV
+406 
-411 ELICKCVEIKK
+411 
-422 KMIEDKEKEW
+422 EK

>member
-1 MFNRKVSIW
+1 MFNLFKKKVSINVW
-10 VIPLVVILSISM
+10 LIPIL
-22 TVIGMAWGLQKV
+22 VIGIMTLTLISVFWGMHKL
-34 THNAEGALQFLYT
+34 THNAGGTLQFLYT
-47 LGRIHSGYVGEYTD
+47 LGKIRSSYVGEYTD

-80 SEYLNE
+80 SEYMDE
-86 EGFARLNEMTD
+86 KGFARLNEMTD

-137 KVNDVDTKGRSLED
+137 KVNDVDTKGRTLED

-157 GKKGTNVKL
+157 GKKGTSVKL
-166 LLEHKNGEQFTAD
+166 LLEHKNGQQFTAD
-179 IVRDDIKIKS
+179 IVRDDIKVQS
-189 VAGKMLPDSK
+189 VAGRMLPDSK
-199 IGYIRISMFNE
+199 IGYIRIAMFNE

-238 PGGLLGECVKVA
+238 PGGLLTECVKVS

-255 KGPVVSITDKKGK
+255 KGPVVSITDKKGNTK
-268 TQVYK
+268 VYE

-298 SGAVQDT
+298 SAAVQDT

-327 TADTGLKLT
+327 TTKTGLKLT

-350 VGVEPDVEIEL
+350 VGVTPDVEIEL
-361 PEKAVTDEQLKKAD
+361 PEKATVDVQLNKAEEYLRDELMK
-375 RQRASYYNYYATGTW
+375 R
-390 GDVNN
+390 
-395 YDLCVDTGTLG
+395 
-406 IEGCV
+406 
-411 ELICKCVEIKK
+411 
-422 KMIEDKEKEW
+422 

>member
-1 MFNRKVSIW
+1 MLNLFKKKVSINVW
-10 VIPLVVILSISM
+10 LIPIL
-22 TVIGMAWGLQKV
+22 VIGIMTLTLISVFWGMHKL
-34 THNAEGALQFLYT
+34 THNAGGTLQFLYT
-47 LGRIHSGYVGEYTD
+47 LGKIRSSYVGEYTD

-80 SEYLNE
+80 SEYLDE
-86 EGFARLNEMTD
+86 TGFSRLNEMTD

-137 KVNDVDTKGRSLED
+137 KVNHVDTKGRTLED

-157 GKKGTNVKL
+157 GKKGTSVKL
-166 LLEHKNGEQFTAD
+166 LLEHKNGQQFTAD
-179 IVRDDIKIKS
+179 IVRDDIKVKS
-189 VAGKMLPDSK
+189 VAGRMLPDSK
-199 IGYIRISMFNE
+199 IGYIRIAMFNE

-238 PGGLLGECVKVA
+238 PGGLLTECVKVS

-255 KGPVVSITDKKGK
+255 KGPVVSITDKKGNTK
-268 TQVYK
+268 VYE

-298 SGAVQDT
+298 SAAVQDT

-327 TADTGLKLT
+327 TTKTGLKLT

-350 VGVEPDVEIEL
+350 VGVTPDVEIEL
-361 PEKAVTDEQLKKAD
+361 PEKATVDVQLNKAEEYLRDELKK
-375 RQRASYYNYYATGTW
+375 
-390 GDVNN
+390 
-395 YDLCVDTGTLG
+395 
-406 IEGCV
+406 
-411 ELICKCVEIKK
+411 
-422 KMIEDKEKEW
+422 EK

>member
-86 EGFARLNEMTD
+86 ESFARLNEMTD

-166 LLEHKNGEQFTAD
+166 LLEHKNGERFTAD
-179 IVRDDIKIKS
+179 IVREDIKIKS

-350 VGVEPDVEIEL
+350 VGVEPDVEVEL
-361 PEKAVTDEQLKKAD
+361 PEKAASDVQLKKAEE
-375 RQRASYYNYYATGTW
+375 Y
-390 GDVNN
+390 
-395 YDLCVDTGTLG
+395 LK
-406 IEGCV
+406 E
-411 ELICKCVEIKK
+411 ELEKK
-422 KMIEDKEKEW
+422 GS

>member
-137 KVNDVDTKGRSLED
+137 KVNDVDTKGRSLEE

-361 PEKAVTDEQLKKAD
+361 PEKAVTDEQLKKAEE
-375 RQRASYYNYYATGTW
+375 Y
-390 GDVNN
+390 
-395 YDLCVDTGTLG
+395 LK
-406 IEGCV
+406 E
-411 ELICKCVEIKK
+411 ELEKK
-422 KMIEDKEKEW
+422 GN

>member
-1 MFNRKVSIW
+1 MFNLFKKKVSINVW
-10 VIPLVVILSISM
+10 LIPIL
-22 TVIGMAWGLQKV
+22 VIGIMTLTLISVFWGMHKL
-34 THNAEGALQFLYT
+34 THNAGGTLQFLYT
-47 LGRIHSGYVGEYTD
+47 LGKIRSSYVGEYTD

-74 SLDDPY
+74 GLDDPY
-80 SEYLNE
+80 SEYLDE
-86 EGFARLNEMTD
+86 KGFSRLNEMTD

-137 KVNDVDTKGRSLED
+137 KVNDVDTKGRTLED

-157 GKKGTNVKL
+157 GKKGTSVKL
-166 LLEHKNGEQFTAD
+166 LLEHKNGQQFTAD
-179 IVRDDIKIKS
+179 IVRDDIKVKS
-189 VAGKMLPDSK
+189 VAGRMLPDSK
-199 IGYIRISMFNE
+199 IGYIRIAMFNE

-238 PGGLLGECVKVA
+238 PGGLLTECVKVS

-255 KGPVVSITDKKGK
+255 KGPVVSITDKKGNTK
-268 TQVYK
+268 VYE

-298 SGAVQDT
+298 SAAVQDT

-327 TADTGLKLT
+327 TTKTGLKLT

-350 VGVEPDVEIEL
+350 VGVTPDVEIEL
-361 PEKAVTDEQLKKAD
+361 PEKATVDVQLNKAEEYLRDELKK
-375 RQRASYYNYYATGTW
+375 
-390 GDVNN
+390 
-395 YDLCVDTGTLG
+395 
-406 IEGCV
+406 
-411 ELICKCVEIKK
+411 
-422 KMIEDKEKEW
+422 EK

>member
-1 MFNRKVSIW
+1 VFNKKVSIW
-10 VIPLVVILSISM
+10 LIPVTAFVTVVFMLGCM
-22 TVIGMAWGLQKV
+22 VWGMQKI
-34 THNAEGALQFLYT
+34 THNVGGSMQFLYT
-47 LGRIHSGYVGEYTD
+47 LGRIHSSYVGEYTD
-61 KKLFEGAMHGLVE
+61 KKLFEGAMHGMVE

-80 SEYLNE
+80 SEYLDE
-86 EGFARLNEMTD
+86 KGFTRLNEMTD

-137 KVNDVDTKGRSLED
+137 KVNDADTKGRTLED

-157 GKKGTNVKL
+157 GKKGTSVKL
-166 LLEHKNGEQFTAD
+166 LLEHKNGQQFTAD
-179 IVRDDIKIKS
+179 IVRDDIKVQS

-199 IGYIRISMFNE
+199 IGYIRIAMFNE

-238 PGGLLGECVKVA
+238 PGGLLNECVKVA
-250 NYIVP
+250 NFIVP

-268 TQVYK
+268 TQVYE

-298 SGAVQDT
+298 AGALQDT

-312 VKTYGKGC
+312 TTTYGKGC

-327 TADTGLKLT
+327 TTSTGVKLT

-350 VGVEPDVEIEL
+350 VGVTPDVEVEL
-361 PEKAVTDEQLKKAD
+361 PEKATSDVQLKKAED
-375 RQRASYYNYYATGTW
+375 Y
-390 GDVNN
+390 
-395 YDLCVDTGTLG
+395 LK
-406 IEGCV
+406 E
-411 ELICKCVEIKK
+411 ELAKN
-422 KMIEDKEKEW
+422 EK

>member
-1 MFNRKVSIW
+1 MLNLFKKKISINVW
-10 VIPLVVILSISM
+10 LLPIL
-22 TVIGMAWGLQKV
+22 VIGIVTLTLISVFWGMHKL
-34 THNAEGALQFLYT
+34 THNAGGTLQFLYT
-47 LGRIHSGYVGEYTD
+47 LGKIRSSYVGEYTD

-80 SEYLNE
+80 SEYMDE
-86 EGFARLNEMTD
+86 KGFARLNEMTD

-137 KVNDVDTKGRSLED
+137 KVNDVDTKGRTLED

-157 GKKGTNVKL
+157 GKKGTSVKL
-166 LLEHKNGEQFTAD
+166 LLEHKNGQQFTAD
-179 IVRDDIKIKS
+179 IVRDDIKVQS
-189 VAGKMLPDSK
+189 VAGRMLPDSK
-199 IGYIRISMFNE
+199 IGYIRIAMFNE

-238 PGGLLGECVKVA
+238 PGGLLTECVKVS

-255 KGPVVSITDKKGK
+255 KGPVVSITDKKGNTK
-268 TQVYK
+268 VYE

-298 SGAVQDT
+298 SAAVQGT

-327 TADTGLKLT
+327 TTKTGLKLT

-350 VGVEPDVEIEL
+350 VGVTPDVEIEL
-361 PEKAVTDEQLKKAD
+361 PEKATVDVQLNKAEEYLRDELKK
-375 RQRASYYNYYATGTW
+375 
-390 GDVNN
+390 
-395 YDLCVDTGTLG
+395 
-406 IEGCV
+406 
-411 ELICKCVEIKK
+411 
-422 KMIEDKEKEW
+422 EK

>member
-1 MFNRKVSIW
+1 MLNLFKKKVSINVW
-10 VIPLVVILSISM
+10 LIPIL
-22 TVIGMAWGLQKV
+22 VIGIMTLTLISVFWGMHKL
-34 THNAEGALQFLYT
+34 THNAGGTLQFLYM
-47 LGRIHSGYVGEYTD
+47 LGKIRSSYVGEYTD

-74 SLDDPY
+74 GLDDPY
-80 SEYLNE
+80 SEYLDE
-86 EGFARLNEMTD
+86 TGFSRLNEMTD

-137 KVNDVDTKGRSLED
+137 KVNDVDTKGRTLED

-157 GKKGTNVKL
+157 GKKGTSVKL
-166 LLEHKNGEQFTAD
+166 LLEHKNGQQFTAD
-179 IVRDDIKIKS
+179 IVRDDIKVKS
-189 VAGKMLPDSK
+189 VAGRMLPDSK
-199 IGYIRISMFNE
+199 IGYIRIAMFNE

-238 PGGLLGECVKVA
+238 PGGLLTECVKVS

-255 KGPVVSITDKKGK
+255 KGPVVSITDKKGNTK
-268 TQVYK
+268 VYE

-298 SGAVQDT
+298 SAAVQDT

-327 TADTGLKLT
+327 TTKTGLKLT

-350 VGVEPDVEIEL
+350 VGVTPDVEIEL
-361 PEKAVTDEQLKKAD
+361 PEKATVDVQLNKAEEYLRDELKK
-375 RQRASYYNYYATGTW
+375 G
-390 GDVNN
+390 
-395 YDLCVDTGTLG
+395 
-406 IEGCV
+406 
-411 ELICKCVEIKK
+411 K
-422 KMIEDKEKEW
+422 

>member
-1 MFNRKVSIW
+1 MFKKKVNINVW
-10 VIPLVVILSISM
+10 LIPILIIVTM
-22 TVIGMAWGLQKV
+22 TLTLIGVGWGLQKL
-34 THNAEGALQFLYT
+34 THSAGGALQFLFT
-47 LGRIHSGYVGEYTD
+47 LGKIHSSYVGEFTD

-80 SEYLNE
+80 SEYLDE
-86 EGFARLNEMTD
+86 KGFSRLNEMTD

-112 EFVVVSPMEG
+112 EFVVVAPMEG

-137 KVNDVDTKGRSLED
+137 KVNDVDTKGRTLED

-157 GKKGTNVKL
+157 GKKGTSVKL
-166 LLEHKNGEQFTAD
+166 LLEHKNGVQFTAD
-179 IVRDDIKIKS
+179 IVRDDIKVQS

-199 IGYIRISMFNE
+199 IGYIRIAMFNE

-238 PGGLLGECVKVA
+238 PGGLLNECVKVA

-255 KGPVVSITDKKGK
+255 KGPVVSITDKKGNTK
-268 TQVYK
+268 VYE

-305 KAGKLFG
+305 RAGKLFG

-327 TADTGLKLT
+327 TPNTGLKLT

-350 VGVEPDVEIEL
+350 VGVEPDVKVEL
-361 PEKAVTDEQLKKAD
+361 PEKAASDVQLQKAEEYLREELGKK
-375 RQRASYYNYYATGTW
+375 
-390 GDVNN
+390 
-395 YDLCVDTGTLG
+395 
-406 IEGCV
+406 E
-411 ELICKCVEIKK
+411 
-422 KMIEDKEKEW
+422 

>member
-1 MFNRKVSIW
+1 MLNLFKKKISINVW
-10 VIPLVVILSISM
+10 LLPIL
-22 TVIGMAWGLQKV
+22 VIGIVTLTLISVFWGMHKL
-34 THNAEGALQFLYT
+34 THNAGGTLQFLYT
-47 LGRIHSGYVGEYTD
+47 LGKIRSSYVGEYTD

-80 SEYLNE
+80 SEYMDE
-86 EGFARLNEMTD
+86 KGFARLNEMTD

-157 GKKGTNVKL
+157 GKKGTSVKL
-166 LLEHKNGEQFTAD
+166 LLEHKNGQQFTAD
-179 IVRDDIKIKS
+179 IVRDDIKVQS
-189 VAGKMLPDSK
+189 VAGRMLPDSK
-199 IGYIRISMFNE
+199 IGYIRIAMFNE

-238 PGGLLGECVKVA
+238 PGGLLTECVKVS

-255 KGPVVSITDKKGK
+255 KGPVVSITDKKGNTK
-268 TQVYK
+268 VYE

-298 SGAVQDT
+298 SAAVQDT

-327 TADTGLKLT
+327 TTKTGLKLT

-350 VGVEPDVEIEL
+350 VGVTPDVEIEL
-361 PEKAVTDEQLKKAD
+361 PEKATVDVQLNKAEEYLRDELKK
-375 RQRASYYNYYATGTW
+375 
-390 GDVNN
+390 
-395 YDLCVDTGTLG
+395 
-406 IEGCV
+406 
-411 ELICKCVEIKK
+411 
-422 KMIEDKEKEW
+422 EK

>member
-1 MFNRKVSIW
+1 MFNLFKKKVSINVW
-10 VIPLVVILSISM
+10 LLPLL
-22 TVIGMAWGLQKV
+22 VIGIVAMTLISVFWGMHKL
-34 THNAEGALQFLYT
+34 THNAGGTLQFLYT
-47 LGRIHSGYVGEYTD
+47 LGKIRSSYVGEYTD

-74 SLDDPY
+74 GLDDPY
-80 SEYLNE
+80 SEYLDE
-86 EGFARLNEMTD
+86 KGFSRLNEMTD

-137 KVNDVDTKGRSLED
+137 KVNDVDTKGRTLED

-157 GKKGTNVKL
+157 GKKGTSVKL
-166 LLEHKNGEQFTAD
+166 LLEHKNGQQFTAD
-179 IVRDDIKIKS
+179 IVRDDIKVKS
-189 VAGKMLPDSK
+189 VAGRMLPDSK
-199 IGYIRISMFNE
+199 IGYIRIAMFNE

-238 PGGLLGECVKVA
+238 PGGLLTECVKVS

-255 KGPVVSITDKKGK
+255 KGPVVSITDKKGNTK
-268 TQVYK
+268 VYE

-298 SGAVQDT
+298 SAAVQDT

-327 TADTGLKLT
+327 TTKTGLKLT

-350 VGVEPDVEIEL
+350 VGVTPDVEIEL
-361 PEKAVTDEQLKKAD
+361 PEKATVDVQLNKAEEYLRDELKK
-375 RQRASYYNYYATGTW
+375 
-390 GDVNN
+390 
-395 YDLCVDTGTLG
+395 
-406 IEGCV
+406 
-411 ELICKCVEIKK
+411 
-422 KMIEDKEKEW
+422 EK

>member
-1 MFNRKVSIW
+1 MFNKKVSIW
-10 VIPLVVILSISM
+10 LIPVTAFVTVVFTLGCLV
-22 TVIGMAWGLQKV
+22 WGVQRL
-34 THNAEGALQFLYT
+34 THNAGGTVQFLYT
-47 LGRIHSGYVGEYTD
+47 LGKIHSSYVGDYTE
-61 KKLFEGAMHGLVE
+61 KKLFQGAMHGLVE

-86 EGFARLNEMTD
+86 EGFAHLNEITD
-97 GTFGGI
+97 GTF

-137 KVNDVDTKGRSLED
+137 KVNDVDTKGRTLED
-151 VVSTIR
+151 VVRAIR
-157 GKKGTNVKL
+157 GKKGTSVKL
-166 LLEHKNGEQFTAD
+166 LLEHKNGQQFTAD
-179 IVRDDIKIKS
+179 IVRDDIKVKS

-199 IGYIRISMFNE
+199 IGYIRIAMFNE

-238 PGGLLGECVKVA
+238 PGGLLNECVKVA
-250 NYIVP
+250 NFIVP
-255 KGPVVSITDKKGK
+255 KGPVVSITDKKGETK
-268 TQVYK
+268 VYE
-273 SKLEK
+273 SNLEK
-278 VKYPLAVLIDHGS
+278 VKYPLAVLIDNGS

-320 VQSVFHI
+320 VQSVFPV
-327 TADTGLKLT
+327 TLDTGLKLT
-336 TAMYYTPSG
+336 TAMYYTPNG

-350 VGVEPDVEIEL
+350 VGVSPDVEIEL
-361 PEKAVTDEQLKKAD
+361 PEKATVDVQLKKAEE
-375 RQRASYYNYYATGTW
+375 YLKEEL
-390 GDVNN
+390 NN
-395 YDLCVDTGTLG
+395 
-406 IEGCV
+406 
-411 ELICKCVEIKK
+411 KK
-422 KMIEDKEKEW
+422 

>member
-1 MFNRKVSIW
+1 MSSFLLFDITVYYVDCSGGNQVFNRKVSIW

-350 VGVEPDVEIEL
+350 VGVEPDVEVEL
-361 PEKAVTDEQLKKAD
+361 PEKAASDVQLKKAEE
-375 RQRASYYNYYATGTW
+375 Y
-390 GDVNN
+390 
-395 YDLCVDTGTLG
+395 LK
-406 IEGCV
+406 E
-411 ELICKCVEIKK
+411 ELEKK
-422 KMIEDKEKEW
+422 GN